1 MSRPAARGL
10 ARNLTSN
17 EKAILPA
24 ALGRSFDLDAVLV
37 IGRWHTPLAA
47 ALKVTVVRGERI
59 FWANAPHESRSLGE
73 LAHLAHELV
82 HVWQYKV
89 LRRTGVELLASR
101 IYRYRLS
108 PDRSF
113 LSYGYEQQASIVEDW
128 FRLRNGARPRAAL
141 QTPIDPDDYERVI
154 STVSKLSAAG
164 ADIAIASRNEDNA
177 RN

>member
-1 MSRPAARGL
+1 MGKSAVREL
-10 ARNLTSN
+10 ERNLTSN

-24 ALGRSFDLDAVLV
+24 ALGRSFDMDAVLIV
-37 IGRWHTPLAA
+37 RRWHTPLAA
-47 ALKVTVVRGERI
+47 ALNVTIVRGERI
-59 FWANAPHESRSLGE
+59 FWANAPHEAQSLGE

-108 PDRSF
+108 PERSF

-128 FRLRNGARPRAAL
+128 FRLRNGAQPRAAL
-141 QTPIDPDDYERVI
+141 QTPIDPDAYERVI
-154 STVSKLSAAG
+154 STVSMLPAVMM
-164 ADIAIASRNEDNA
+164 DIAIASRNQQNA